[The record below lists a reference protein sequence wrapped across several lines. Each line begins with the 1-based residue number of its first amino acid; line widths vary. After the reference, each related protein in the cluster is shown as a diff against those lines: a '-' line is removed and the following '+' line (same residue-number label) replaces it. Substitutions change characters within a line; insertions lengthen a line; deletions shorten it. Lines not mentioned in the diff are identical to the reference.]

1 MRTQWDAINDFM
13 MGKLFCLL
21 FTFLNKRS
29 TPCSFCGLFRKPL
42 RPNVLL
48 QWALLLY
55 LLFFACCFFVFQSI
69 YFSVSTEYIL
79 FYQVYIYASIHLRIF
94 PLQEESEKEALQHF
108 KHVIKI
114 CPNREHIF
122 QNKLRNMWTAILK
135 ILTKFLLNKLTFSM

>member
-1 MRTQWDAINDFM
+1 MISWWVNIFVYY
-13 MGKLFCLL
+13 LL
-21 FTFLNKRS
+21 FWTNAQR
-29 TPCSFCGLFRKPL
+29 PVPFCGLFRKPL